1 MGYFA
6 VTDNYGHLFMI
17 EVFYYKI
24 FVGIS
29 DIYLPSREQARVE
42 LLLWVDVFKLLFYRL
57 LELPGIIRYN

>member
-1 MGYFA
+1 
-6 VTDNYGHLFMI
+6 MI